1 MIQKDLPIS
10 GLMLIES
17 KEFHDDRGFFT
28 ERYNQETFLK
38 EGFSEKFVQDNFS
51 RSAPGVLRG
60 LHYQFDQPQGKLVS
74 CTRGRIFDV
83 VVDLRHT
90 EPTFGKYFS
99 VELGGDKTQALWIP
113 AGFAHGFCVLGN
125 EPADVLYKVN
135 CTYNPKGEYGLKWND
150 PKMNIRWPSQTP
162 KLSLKDAVTSGF
174 DDYLKSPLAKTQWWK
189 SIADF

>member
-1 MIQKDLPIS
+1 
-10 GLMLIES
+10 MLIES